1 MFVCLRARDPRSAAV
16 PLSAVKAYDCTAA
29 KRLRSKSRA
38 KAFRQAV
45 ALADAQVHGSKKQ
58 GSGEKTARAD
68 EVLPAKE
75 AVEEDSAASTAGI
88 TDGSLPEKR
97 AKTTTT
103 TTTTTAQAR
112 HHRRSGQGSG
122 STAEVRHE
130 QDRDDNSNEDNAG
143 RGVDDGDKQAH
154 GAEGSAVEED
164 SGAVSEDLAAD
175 MGDDSDSDSDS
186 DSGTAQEMS
195 DYEAQ
200 RLKNM
205 RKNAELLSMLNL
217 QPAST
222 HVLQR
227 EPSQDKP
234 KKPRGLVRSSSKVSM
249 RACVCVRVHVC
260 VRVCVRVCAYVC
272 VCVRVCFASLRMT
285 AHSLPLSSLP
295 RPS

>member
-1 MFVCLRARDPRSAAV
+1 M
-16 PLSAVKAYDCTAA
+16 
-29 KRLRSKSRA
+29 
-38 KAFRQAV
+38 
-45 ALADAQVHGSKKQ
+45 G
-58 GSGEKTARAD
+58 
-68 EVLPAKE
+68 
-75 AVEEDSAASTAGI
+75 TAGI

-222 HVLQR
+222 HVL
-227 EPSQDKP
+227 
-234 KKPRGLVRSSSKVSM
+234 
-249 RACVCVRVHVC
+249 
-260 VRVCVRVCAYVC
+260 
-272 VCVRVCFASLRMT
+272 
-285 AHSLPLSSLP
+285 
-295 RPS
+295 